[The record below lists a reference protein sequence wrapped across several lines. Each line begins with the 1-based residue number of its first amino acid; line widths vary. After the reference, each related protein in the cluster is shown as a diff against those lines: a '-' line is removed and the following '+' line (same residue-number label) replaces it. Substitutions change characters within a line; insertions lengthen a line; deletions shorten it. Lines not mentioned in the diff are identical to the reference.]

1 MHEEHGFGSFIVQD
15 GLVYHPVEPHHSQRA
30 LSAHLALEQSELWI
44 QEFWS
49 DPVFSFSMLG
59 SGSDLSKPDTEIWAQ
74 YIQMSLFMFATV
86 F

>member
-1 MHEEHGFGSFIVQD
+1 MHEEHGFGGFVVQD
-15 GLVYHPVEPHHSQRA
+15 GLVHHPVEPHHAQRA
-30 LSAHLALEQSELWI
+30 LSAHLALEQSELCI

-49 DPVFSFSMLG
+49 GSGFGFSMLG